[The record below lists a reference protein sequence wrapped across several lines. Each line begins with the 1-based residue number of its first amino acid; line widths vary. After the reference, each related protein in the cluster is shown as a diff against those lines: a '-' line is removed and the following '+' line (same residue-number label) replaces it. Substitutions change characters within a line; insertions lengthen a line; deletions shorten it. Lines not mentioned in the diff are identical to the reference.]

1 MVDEGLRAAGFDLDG
16 AVALVTGAAGGL
28 GAAIARGLA
37 AAGARLVLADL
48 AEDALQALKDEI
60 ERRGG
65 RAATQRTDVTA
76 AADVAAAVDCAV
88 RTWGRLDVL
97 VNCAGITLRQP
108 AVDFTESEWDR
119 IIAVNLKGTW
129 LCCQAAGRVMLEQRQ
144 GRIINM
150 ASIGGL
156 VGLPMSVAY
165 CASKGGVVQL
175 TRTLAVE
182 WAPFGVTVNA
192 IAPCTFETPMV
203 RSVMTA
209 EPEYEQRVI
218 GRIPLGRMG
227 KPEEIVGTAIYLASP
242 AAAMVTGHI
251 LSIDG
256 GYTAQ

>member
-1 MVDEGLRAAGFDLDG
+1 MAVDGLREAGFILEG
-16 AVALVTGAAGGL
+16 STALITGAAGGL

-37 AAGARLVLADL
+37 RAGVRVALADL
-48 AEDALQALKDEI
+48 EEDRLVALQEEITGWGGTALS
-60 ERRGG
+60 R
-65 RAATQRTDVTA
+65 RTDVTA
-76 AADVAAAVDCAV
+76 AEAVAETVAAVVHA
-88 RTWGRLDVL
+88 WGRLDIL
-97 VNCAGITLRQP
+97 VNCAGITLRRP
-108 AVDFTESEWDR
+108 AIEFSEEQWDR
-119 IIAVNLKGTW
+119 IINVNLKGTW
-129 LCCQAAGRVMLEQRQ
+129 LCCQAAGRVMIEQGS

-165 CASKGGVVQL
+165 CASKGGVVQI

-203 RSVMTA
+203 QKVLEA
-209 EPEYEQRVI
+209 EAAYRDRVI

-227 KPEEIVGTAIYLASP
+227 QPEEVVGTVLYLAGS
-242 AAAMVTGHI
+242 ASAMMTGHVI
-251 LSIDG
+251 ALDG